1 MRGLGNGSARPITDV
16 LVDIGRNAQE
26 LLRAE
31 IRLAQS
37 EVRDRLIGAQTAVV
51 LVVVGMA
58 SAILGG
64 FFLLLAALFALRFVM
79 PAWGAA
85 LCVTALLALI
95 AAIALTA
102 GGRRLKAAR
111 PMLRPLQSDD
121 PSDVKEDHEWPRQ
134 ATR

>member
-1 MRGLGNGSARPITDV
+1 MHGQGSGPARAITDV

-37 EVRDRLIGAQTAVV
+37 EVREQVIGAQSAIV
-51 LVVVGMA
+51 LVIVGIA
-58 SAILGG
+58 GGILSG
-64 FFLLLAALFALRFVM
+64 FFLLLAALFSLRFVM
-79 PAWGAA
+79 PAWAAA
-85 LCVTALLALI
+85 LCVTAVLALV

-102 GGRRLKAAR
+102 GVRRLKASR
-111 PMLRPLQSDD
+111 PVLKPLEDNA
-121 PSDVKEDHEWPRQ
+121 KEDAAWARQ